1 MSDTVSKKTTTN
13 RSQGKGL
20 KNRKDTK
27 KKTARKYSAAW
38 VVMHGRDA
46 PDYTLQL
53 IEQIRNG
60 VTKSDWKQ
68 LINDI
73 GHTEKELESILPSS
87 ISSMQKKTVYDKE
100 SSERIYELA
109 KLYSLGLEVFDTQ
122 QDFKK
127 WLMSPIKTLG
137 GQKPFD
143 LLDSSFGFQVVE
155 NEIVRIQYNVY
166 S

>member
-1 MSDTVSKKTTTN
+1 MSDTLLSRSTDKGVKDRKNTNKKTV
-13 RSQGKGL
+13 
-20 KNRKDTK
+20 
-27 KKTARKYSAAW
+27 RKYSAAW
-38 VVMHGRDA
+38 VASNGRDA
-46 PDYTLQL
+46 PGYTLQL

-68 LINDI
+68 LISDI

-87 ISSMQKKTVYDKE
+87 ISSMQKKAVYDKE

-109 KLYSLGLEVFDTQ
+109 KLYSLGIEVFDSK

-143 LLDSSFGFQVVE
+143 LLDSSFGFHVVE
-155 NEIVRIQYNVY
+155 SEIVRIQYNVY